1 MKYFYNQLKTIVKLK
16 SEFQMNQIILVAKRE
31 FFTQVKN
38 KTFIIMTILSPLI
51 LAGIVGI
58 IAWMITANSD
68 QKSIAVVDQSNEFI
82 TSLASTENEIYN
94 FYGTK
99 DIQGIKD
106 TLAES
111 ETLDALLIIPAFD
124 KNDLSKVENGIEL
137 NTKGSIGVGFKESLE
152 DKLNKRV
159 QELKMEKAGISGDA
173 MKSIDSDIQI
183 KTFNVKGGD
192 EDKGEYLKFGLAF
205 FLAYVIFMF
214 IMIYGIKVM
223 RSVVEEKNN
232 RVVEIIISSV
242 KPFNLMMGK
251 IMGTTMV
258 ALTQFLI
265 WITMGLG
272 LLFAGSAFF
281 SSQIEENASKLQ
293 GQEMMAQ
300 NPEWMLKAQGSFDML
315 LDMDYP
321 LILILFVVYFFLGY
335 LFYSS
340 IFAAIGSAVDNDTD
354 TQQFTFYPI
363 FPMMIAM
370 YGSMTTL
377 ENPDGPVSFWLSMIP
392 LTSPISM
399 VTRLPFGVEWWE
411 IAISL
416 TLLIGSMLLMVFFA
430 SKIYRVGILMYGKKP
445 SFKEMWK
452 WMRYSN

>member
-1 MKYFYNQLKTIVKLK
+1 
-16 SEFQMNQIILVAKRE
+16 MNQILLVAKRE
-31 FFTQVKN
+31 CLAQVKN
-38 KTFIIMTILSPLI
+38 KTFIIMTLLSPLI
-51 LAGIVGI
+51 LVGIIGI
-58 IAWMITANSD
+58 IAWMMSANSD
-68 QKSIAVVDQSNEFI
+68 QKSIAVVDESHEFI
-82 TSLASTENEIYN
+82 TALVSGNNEIYN
-94 FYGTK
+94 FYGPE
-99 DIQGIKD
+99 DIKGIKD

-111 ETLDALLIIPAFD
+111 KTLNGLLVIPKFD
-124 KNDLSKVENGIEL
+124 KNDFSKVEKGIEL
-137 NTKGSIGVGFKESLE
+137 STRGNIGVGFKESLE
-152 DKLNKRV
+152 DKLNKRIE
-159 QELKMEKAGISGDA
+159 ELKMEQAGISHEA
-173 MKSIDSDIQI
+173 LKNIDSNVKI
-183 KTFNVKGGD
+183 KTFDLKGGS
-192 EDKGEYLKFGLAF
+192 EEKGEYVKFGLAM

-214 IMIYGIKVM
+214 IMIYGVKVM

-251 IMGTTMV
+251 ILGTTMV
-258 ALTQFLI
+258 ALTQFII
-265 WITMGLG
+265 WILMTLGAFGIITIGLSKN
-272 LLFAGSAFF
+272 LP
-281 SSQIEENASKLQ
+281 ENASNLNVDQLQ
-293 GQEMMAQ
+293 GTVPNWIIQ
-300 NPEWMLKAQGSFDML
+300 L
-315 LDMDYP
+315 LNFNEIIWTLNIP
-321 LILILFVVYFFLGY
+321 FIIIFFIVYFLLGY

-377 ENPDGPVSFWLSMIP
+377 ENPDGPVAFWLSIIP

-399 VTRLPFGVEWWE
+399 VTRLPFGVEWWQ
-411 IAISL
+411 IALSL
-416 TLLIGSMLLMVFFA
+416 VLLIGTMLLMVFFA

>member
-1 MKYFYNQLKTIVKLK
+1 M
-16 SEFQMNQIILVAKRE
+16 
-31 FFTQVKN
+31 
-38 KTFIIMTILSPLI
+38 TFLSPLI
-51 LAGIVGI
+51 MVGIVGV
-58 IAWMITANSD
+58 IAWMMSANTS
-68 QKSIAVVDQSNEFI
+68 QKSIAVIDESQEFI
-82 TSLASTENEIYN
+82 TSLVSGDNEIYN
-94 FYGTK
+94 FYSAK

-106 TLAES
+106 TLS
-111 ETLDALLIIPAFD
+111 TSKTLDALLIIPPLD
-124 KNDLSKVENGIEL
+124 KNNIKTFENGIEL
-137 NTKGSIGVGFKESLE
+137 TTNGNLGKSFKNKLE
-152 DKLNKRV
+152 NRLNKRL
-159 QELKMEKAGISGDA
+159 EEMKMEDAGVSQDQLNA
-173 MKSIDSDIQI
+173 MKANISIQ
-183 KTFNVKGGD
+183 TFNLKDGIKAKSD
-192 EDKGEYLKFGLAF
+192 QSDFIKFGLAM

-214 IMIYGIKVM
+214 IMIYGVKVM

-251 IMGTTMV
+251 IIGTTSV
-258 ALTQFLI
+258 AVLQFTI
-265 WITMGLG
+265 WIVMGVAI
-272 LLFAGSAFF
+272 LFGAST
-281 SSQIEENASKLQ
+281 ILASKLDMSATMNTEKA
-293 GQEMMAQ
+293 QELLAE
-300 NPEWMLKAQGSFDML
+300 NPEWLAKSQGMLETL
-315 LDMDYP
+315 TELNYP
-321 LILILFVVYFFLGY
+321 FILVFFFIFFLLGY

-377 ENPDGPVSFWLSMIP
+377 DNPDGPVAFWLSIIP

-411 IAISL
+411 IALSL
-416 TLLIGSMLLMVFFA
+416 TLLIGTMLLMVFLA

-445 SFKEMWK
+445 SLKEMWK

>member
-1 MKYFYNQLKTIVKLK
+1 
-16 SEFQMNQIILVAKRE
+16 MNQILLVAKRE
-31 FFTQVKN
+31 FLAQVKN
-38 KTFIIMTILSPLI
+38 KTFIVMTFLSPLI
-51 LAGIVGI
+51 MVGIIGI
-58 IAWMITANSD
+58 IAWMMSANTNL
-68 QKSIAVVDQSNEFI
+68 KRIAVVDESNEFV
-82 TSLASTENEIYN
+82 TTLLSSENELYS

-106 TLAES
+106 TLKDS
-111 ETLDALLIIPAFD
+111 KYLNALLVIPQI
-124 KNDLSKVENGIEL
+124 KNNDLKSLEQGIEL
-137 NTKGSIGVGFKESLE
+137 TTNGNLGVGFKDKLESR
-152 DKLNKRV
+152 LNKRL
-159 QELKMEKAGISGDA
+159 ETMKMEEAGVSQDQLNEMKASV
-173 MKSIDSDIQI
+173 SI
-183 KTFNVKGGD
+183 KTFNLKDGSD
-192 EDKGEYLKFGLAF
+192 AKSDQADYIKFGLAM
-205 FLAYVIFMF
+205 FLAYIIFMF
-214 IMIYGIKVM
+214 IMIYGVKVM

-251 IMGTTMV
+251 IMGTTFV
-258 ALTQFLI
+258 ALFQFTI
-265 WITMGLG
+265 WIIMGG
-272 LLFAGSAFF
+272 ALLFGASAFF
-281 SSQIEENASKLQ
+281 ASKMDISSTMNSDQAQALL
-293 GQEMMAQ
+293 AQ
-300 NPEWMLKAQGSFDML
+300 NPEWMEKSQGML
-315 LDMDYP
+315 DTLTHLNYP
-321 LILILFVVYFFLGY
+321 FILIFFIIFFLLGY

-377 ENPDGPVSFWLSMIP
+377 DNPDGPVAFWLSIIP

-411 IAISL
+411 IALSL
-416 TLLIGSMLLMVFFA
+416 TLLVGTMLLMVFLA

-445 SFKEMWK
+445 SLKEMWK

>member
-1 MKYFYNQLKTIVKLK
+1 
-16 SEFQMNQIILVAKRE
+16 
-31 FFTQVKN
+31 
-38 KTFIIMTILSPLI
+38 MTILSPII
-51 LAGIVGI
+51 LVAIIGI
-58 IAWMITANSD
+58 IAWMVTANSE
-68 QKSIAVVDQSNEFI
+68 QKSIAVVDESKEFI
-82 TSLASTENEIYN
+82 TTLVSGENEIYN
-94 FYGTK
+94 FYGSE
-99 DIQGIKD
+99 DIKGIKD
-106 TLAES
+106 TLAKS
-111 ETLDALLIIPAFD
+111 KTLDGLLIIPDFD
-124 KNDLSKVENGIEL
+124 KQDLSTIESGIEL
-137 NTKGSIGVGFKESLE
+137 NTKGSIGVGFKEKLE
-152 DKLNKRV
+152 SKLNKRV
-159 QELKMEKAGISGDA
+159 EELKMEKAGISGEALKD
-173 MKSIDSDIQI
+173 IDSNIKI
-183 KTFNVKGGD
+183 KTFNLKGGA
-192 EDKGEYLKFGLAF
+192 EDKGEYLKFGLAI

-214 IMIYGIKVM
+214 IMIYGVKVM

-258 ALTQFLI
+258 ALTQFII
-265 WITMGLG
+265 WIAMGLG

-281 SSQIEENASKLQ
+281 SSKLEQ
-293 GQEMMAQ
+293 LPAQQAEMMAQ
-300 NPEWMLKAQGSFDML
+300 NPGWMMKSQGVFIQL

-411 IAISL
+411 ISL
-416 TLLIGSMLLMVFFA
+416 SLLLLIGSMLLMVFFA

>member
-1 MKYFYNQLKTIVKLK
+1 
-16 SEFQMNQIILVAKRE
+16 MNQILLVAKRE
-31 FFTQVKN
+31 FLSQVKN
-38 KTFIIMTILSPLI
+38 KTFIIMTILSPII
-51 LAGIVGI
+51 LVGIIGI
-58 IAWMITANSD
+58 IAWMMSANSD
-68 QKSIAVVDQSNEFI
+68 QKSIAVIDESKEFI
-82 TSLASTENEIYN
+82 TALVSSENEIYN
-94 FYGTK
+94 FYGPE
-99 DIQGIKD
+99 DIKGIKD

-111 ETLDALLIIPAFD
+111 KTLNGLLIIPKFD
-124 KNDLSKVENGIEL
+124 KNDFSKVETGIEL
-137 NTKGSIGVGFKESLE
+137 STRGNIGVGFKEKLE
-152 DKLNKRV
+152 NKLSKRIE
-159 QELKMEKAGISGDA
+159 ELKMEQAGISHDA
-173 MKSIDSDIQI
+173 LKSIDSNVKI
-183 KTFNVKGGD
+183 KTFDLKGGS
-192 EDKGEYLKFGLAF
+192 EEKGEYVKFGLAM

-214 IMIYGIKVM
+214 IMIYGVKVM

-258 ALTQFLI
+258 ALTQFII
-265 WITMGLG
+265 WIAMGLTLVLG
-272 LLFAGSAFF
+272 GSAFF
-281 SSQIEENASKLQ
+281 ASKMPTQ
-293 GQEMMAQ
+293 IDTPQAQAMMEQ
-300 NPEWMLKAQGSFDML
+300 NPEWMTDANSIFDTL
-315 LDMDYP
+315 LSLNYP
-321 LILILFVVYFFLGY
+321 FIIVLFVLYFFLGY

-377 ENPDGPVSFWLSMIP
+377 ENPDGPVSFWLSIIP

-411 IAISL
+411 IALSL
-416 TLLIGSMLLMVFFA
+416 VLLIGSMLLMVFFA

>member
-1 MKYFYNQLKTIVKLK
+1 
-16 SEFQMNQIILVAKRE
+16 MNQILLVAKRE
-31 FFTQVKN
+31 FLSQVKN
-38 KTFIIMTILSPLI
+38 KTFIIMTVLSPII
-51 LAGIVGI
+51 LVGIVGI
-58 IAWMITANSD
+58 IAWMMAANSD
-68 QKSIAVVDQSNEFI
+68 QKQIAVVDESKEFI
-82 TSLASTENEIYN
+82 TALVSTENAIYN
-94 FYGTK
+94 FYGSD

-106 TLAES
+106 TLLES
-111 ETLDALLIIPAFD
+111 NTLNGLLVIPALD
-124 KNDLSKVENGIEL
+124 KNDFSKLENGIEL
-137 NTKGSIGVGFKESLE
+137 TTKGNIGIGFRESLE
-152 DKLNKRV
+152 DKLSSRV
-159 QELKMEKAGISGDA
+159 EEIKMEQAGISQES
-173 MKSIDSDIQI
+173 MKNIDSKINI
-183 KTFNVKGGD
+183 KTFNLKGGS
-192 EDKGEYLKFGLAF
+192 EDKGEYLKFGVAI
-205 FLAYVIFMF
+205 FLAYIIFMF
-214 IMIYGIKVM
+214 IMIYGVKVM

-251 IMGTTMV
+251 ILGTTFV
-258 ALTQFLI
+258 ALTQFTI
-265 WITMGLG
+265 WIVMGVTLM
-272 LLFAGSAFF
+272 LAGSAFF
-281 SSQIEENASKLQ
+281 ASKVPTNDSAQ
-293 GQEMMAQ
+293 HAQQIMAQ
-300 NPEWMLKAQGSFDML
+300 NPEWLTEAQNSFD
-315 LDMDYP
+315 
-321 LILILFVVYFFLGY
+321 ILFSLNYPFILVFFVLYFLIGY

-416 TLLIGSMLLMVFFA
+416 ALLIGSMLLMVFFA

>member
-1 MKYFYNQLKTIVKLK
+1 
-16 SEFQMNQIILVAKRE
+16 MNQIILVAKRE
-31 FFTQVKN
+31 FLTQVKN
-38 KTFIIMTILSPLI
+38 KTFIIMTILSPII
-51 LAGIVGI
+51 LVAIIGI
-58 IAWMITANSD
+58 IAWMMSANAD
-68 QKSIAVVDQSNEFI
+68 QKTIAVVDESKEFI
-82 TSLASTENEIYN
+82 TALVSDGSEIYN
-94 FYGTK
+94 FYGSE

-106 TLAES
+106 TLSDS
-111 ETLDALLIIPAFD
+111 EYLNGLLVIPELDNNF
-124 KNDLSKVENGIEL
+124 SKIENEIEL
-137 NTKGSIGVGFKESLE
+137 TTNGNIGVAYKESLE
-152 DKLNKRV
+152 SKLEKRL
-159 QELKMEKAGISGDA
+159 EEIKMEKAGISREA
-173 MKSIDSDIQI
+173 MDGVKS
-183 KTFNVKGGD
+183 NVKIQSFNLKGNAQDGGD
-192 EDKGEYLKFGLAF
+192 YLKFGLAI
-205 FLAYVIFMF
+205 FLAYIIFMF
-214 IMIYGIKVM
+214 IMIYGVKVM

-251 IMGTTMV
+251 ILGTTLV
-258 ALTQFLI
+258 ALTQFII
-265 WITMGLG
+265 WIAMGMT

-281 SSQIEENASKLQ
+281 ASKMPTPATMQ
-293 GQEMMAQ
+293 QSEQMMQ
-300 NPEWMLKAQGSFDML
+300 NPEWMSEAQASINTL
-315 LDMDYP
+315 LSMNYP
-321 LILILFVVYFFLGY
+321 LIIILFIVYFFIGY

-370 YGSMTTL
+370 YGSFTTL

-411 IAISL
+411 IALSL
-416 TLLIGSMLLMVFFA
+416 ALLIGSMLLMVFFA

>member
-1 MKYFYNQLKTIVKLK
+1 
-16 SEFQMNQIILVAKRE
+16 MNQIILVAKRE
-31 FFTQVKN
+31 FLAQVKN
-38 KTFIIMTILSPLI
+38 KTFIVMTIMSPLI
-51 LAGIVGI
+51 LVGIIGI
-58 IAWMITANSD
+58 IAWMMSANSD
-68 QKSIAVVDQSNEFI
+68 QKSIAVVDESHEFI
-82 TSLASTENEIYN
+82 TTLVSGSNEIYN
-94 FYGTK
+94 FYGSE
-99 DIQGIKD
+99 DIKGIKD

-111 ETLDALLIIPAFD
+111 KTLNGLLVIPKVD
-124 KNDLSKVENGIEL
+124 KNDFSKIEKGIEL
-137 NTKGSIGVGFKESLE
+137 STKGNIGVGFKESLE
-152 DKLNKRV
+152 NKLSKRV
-159 QELKMEKAGISGDA
+159 EELKMEQAGISHEA
-173 MKSIDSDIQI
+173 LKSIDTDLKI
-183 KTFNVKGGD
+183 KTFDVKGGT
-192 EDKGEYLKFGLAF
+192 EEQGEYLKFGLAI

-214 IMIYGIKVM
+214 IMIYGVKVM

-251 IMGTTMV
+251 ILGTTMV
-258 ALTQFLI
+258 ALTQFII
-265 WITMGLG
+265 WIAMGLT

-281 SSQIEENASKLQ
+281 SSKLEKVSAAQ
-293 GQEMMAQ
+293 TEMLAQ
-300 NPEWMLKAQGSFDML
+300 SNPEWMMKSQGIFTQL

-321 LILILFVVYFFLGY
+321 LILILFIVYFFIGY

-354 TQQFTFYPI
+354 TQQFTFYPV

-370 YGSMTTL
+370 YGSLTTL

-411 IAISL
+411 IALSL
-416 TLLIGSMLLMVFFA
+416 ALLIGSMLLMVFFA